1 MTNVEDI
8 VCLTQWKNE
17 GGACFNQ
24 IKARE
29 VGALEQIVGELGSKL
44 EMVVLA
50 HYKEHVLGI
59 LTFIAITSFT

>member
-44 EMVVLA
+44 
-50 HYKEHVLGI
+50 
-59 LTFIAITSFT
+59 